1 MVQWWLNPLEVGY
14 PPRRSRAAE
23 GRRYVGCAS
32 PRLVCGVPSRR
43 LNCFAA
49 LYATYST
56 RPRRSRYF
64 PYVASKIAPATAFV
78 SFRDAELFVSGGGG
92 ERRSRETIRR
102 HRPSLLEGECRLVVS
117 TRVSGFAAS
126 PRFRVPAEG
135 PSLPAIGANQPHIP
149 QPLPSEVC
157 SEETTRVLSINI
169 RYKSIDPNDRIV

>member
-1 MVQWWLNPLEVGY
+1 M
-14 PPRRSRAAE
+14 
-23 GRRYVGCAS
+23 
-32 PRLVCGVPSRR
+32 PSRR

-78 SFRDAELFVSGGGG
+78 SFRDAERFVSGRGG
-92 ERRSRETIRR
+92 ERRSREKIRR

-117 TRVSGFAAS
+117 TRVSGFDTS

-135 PSLPAIGANQPHIP
+135 LPAFRRWLKSPHHYTTTTPCRERSGTKRHEGIVKECKE
-149 QPLPSEVC
+149 QDTIFSE
-157 SEETTRVLSINI
+157 
-169 RYKSIDPNDRIV
+169 